1 MGVANNHASFWP
13 ADLVAKD
20 HSFNIAAYISSGAV
34 RSSPSL
40 CSDYENSLLLF
51 ARLG

>member
-1 MGVANNHASFWP
+1 VAKNQASFGF

-40 CSDYENSLLLF
+40 CSDCDISALLF
-51 ARLG
+51 VRLGWF